1 MQIRVANR
9 QDEKQIQSIFADLC
23 SKKGEELDLNS
34 KQNDLRNIEA
44 NYFGNEGIFL
54 VAEDDGKI
62 IGFAGAKKSS
72 NTVISVDRFYILD
85 AHKRDGID
93 QRFMQVILPFAQRM
107 FFEKIKWN
115 VMEEPPKVSAPFST
129 SQNDFDTGTETG
141 VSCFNKALLVRMRFR
156 KDQNNYYWLDI
167 EPSKEPSIIAT
178 N

>member
-9 QDEKQIQSIFADLC
+9 QDEKQIQTIFADLC

-34 KQNDLRNIEA
+34 KHKDLRNIEA

-54 VAEDDGKI
+54 VAEDSGKI

-72 NTVISVDRFYILD
+72 DIVISVDRFYILD

-93 QRFMQVILPFAQRM
+93 LRFMQVILPFAQRM

-115 VMEEPPKVSAPFST
+115 VMEEPPKIGGTSST
-129 SQNDFDTGTETG
+129 TKTVFDTNTETA
-141 VSCFNKALLVRMRFR
+141 VSCFNKALLVRMRFK
-156 KDQNNYYWLDI
+156 KDQNNHYWLDV